1 MTPDTHKTIV
11 IFRKF
16 KKSGEIIALFPE
28 IIADPTPE
36 FCESY
41 MHVGQHGGAMADLT
55 DITRPATP
63 EEYAEL
69 KAELE
74 DIGYNLTVKK
84 KNQYKYYLT
93 RLNELRRI
101 GWNY

>member
-1 MTPDTHKTIV
+1 MTQDTEKTIV

-16 KKSGEIIALFPE
+16 KDGNKEVIALFPE

-93 RLNELRRI
+93 RLQELRRI
-101 GWNY
+101 G

>member
-1 MTPDTHKTIV
+1 MEKDTHKTIV

-28 IIADPTPE
+28 EIASLQPE

-41 MHVGQHGGAMADLT
+41 MHIGQHGAALSDLT

-63 EEYAEL
+63 EEYTEL

-93 RLNELRRI
+93 RIQKLRRI
-101 GWNY
+101 G